1 MSPQTQ
7 FTQCLTLS
15 TVTFENFCNA
25 ELDSL
30 YWYDSL
36 PGDGIRVC
44 EMPHGLS
51 IEQLRDKLL
60 SAEVMQANDIDLLAA
75 HLLGLSSRLCSP
87 EIWKT
92 LAQRLSRTM
101 AEQLTGCGNRALRMR
116 AQRLNYYIEALI
128 APPPSRQDQELV
140 AVEQTLQGLKPWDY
154 LEHMGSTWWISS
166 GSPNIYRRNESTQQQ
181 WTLGLPT
188 QLDPLSIDRL
198 SAGSIYSKGAY
209 IYCDGNW
216 SHLAHYAPIPLV
228 FEYDSELFFL
238 DHFGHIWHA
247 QPRRPIGRVTCKQAH
262 FARYFNGMVY
272 CLDNS
277 DYGHI
282 STFDMTSGHVERQ
295 SVQPVQ
301 VCNDLVV
308 TDEYCY
314 LIDKQQGSVFKFD
327 RHFRF
332 LERRLQFG
340 RHDTQLLDPV
350 SIRMTG
356 KHLQVVSW
364 LSQKLT
370 RLRVF

>member
-1 MSPQTQ
+1 MRTRHIPCSTQ
-7 FTQCLTLS
+7 L
-15 TVTFENFCNA
+15 TVTFERFSNA
-25 ELDSL
+25 EQDSL
-30 YWYDSL
+30 HWYDLL
-36 PGDGIRVC
+36 PGDGITVC
-44 EMPHGLS
+44 KMPDTPS
-51 IEQLRDKLL
+51 VDQLRNELL
-60 SAEVMQANDIDLLAA
+60 AAEVMQANDIDLLAA
-75 HLLGLSSRLCSP
+75 HLLGHPHPLGSP
-87 EIWKT
+87 ARWKA
-92 LAQRLSRTM
+92 LAQRLSQTM
-101 AEQLTGCGNRALRMR
+101 AEQLTVRGNRALRMK

-128 APPPSRQDQELV
+128 ADPPSQQDRQLV
-140 AVEQTLQGLKPWDY
+140 AVERTLPGIKPWDHV
-154 LEHMGSTWWISS
+154 EHLGATWWLSS
-166 GSPNIYRRNESTQQQ
+166 GSPNIYRKDDSTQQQ

-188 QLDPLSIDRL
+188 QLDPLSTDRL
-198 SAGSIYSKGAY
+198 AAGSIYSNGAH
-209 IYCDGNW
+209 IYCAGDWGN
-216 SHLAHYAPIPLV
+216 LAHDAPVPLV
-228 FEYDSELFFL
+228 FEHDSELFFL
-238 DHFGHIWHA
+238 DHFGHVWRD
-247 QPRRPIGRVTCKQAH
+247 QPRQRIGRVACEQVH
-262 FARYFNGMVY
+262 FARYFNGLVY

-282 STFDMTSGHVERQ
+282 TTFDMSDGHAVRH

-308 TDEYCY
+308 TEEYCY

-340 RHDTQLLDPV
+340 RQDTQLLDPV